1 MYKLLIRNCLYENPF
16 AFRRAL
22 FEQWKCEWNHV
33 LRQAQHERLLFL
45 LCAGLISFSRA
56 LSVTVI
62 FIISAAFLQSNAFAD
77 DYPHMQILLE
87 TEQTIA
93 GEPLTYPQ
101 SGQAKV
107 TSAIITIPAGQS
119 TGWHKHK
126 VPLVAYLLA
135 GELEMEYAN
144 GKRVQ
149 FKTGEALMEAIAM
162 PHIGANLEATP
173 ARIFV
178 AFLGTDK
185 TDFTEITHAPTSPP
199 VTPNATANV
208 DLVDLADFDQR
219 LQFDIR
225 YATANNF
232 MAKPLYSS
240 ARAMLQ
246 RTAAE
251 ALSRVHD
258 QVRSSGYGLL
268 VLDAYRPWQITRD
281 MWDKHP
287 MSRAYLSDPLKGS
300 RHNRGCAL
308 DITLY
313 NLKTGKEV
321 TMPSAYDE
329 FTERAHPDY
338 KDGTPEQ
345 TKARDLLRT
354 AMEAE
359 GFTVYENE
367 WWHFD
372 YNGWEA
378 YPVLN
383 IPL

>member
-1 MYKLLIRNCLYENPF
+1 LLHG
-16 AFRRAL
+16 
-22 FEQWKCEWNHV
+22 K
-33 LRQAQHERLLFL
+33 
-45 LCAGLISFSRA
+45 
-56 LSVTVI
+56 
-62 FIISAAFLQSNAFAD
+62 AFAD

-107 TSAIITIPAGQS
+107 TSAIITIPSGQS

-126 VPLVAYLLA
+126 VPLVAYLIA

-149 FKTGEALMEAIAM
+149 FKKGEALLEAIAV
-162 PHIGANLEATP
+162 PHIGSNLGATP
-173 ARIFV
+173 AQIFV

-185 TDFTEITHAPTSPP
+185 TDFTEITNAPTTPP
-199 VTPNATANV
+199 VIPNATAKV
-208 DLVDLADFDQR
+208 DLVDLSKFDTR

-246 RTAAE
+246 RPAAE
-251 ALSRVHD
+251 ALTRAHD
-258 QVRSSGYGLL
+258 RLRSYGYGLL
-268 VLDAYRPWQITRD
+268 VFDAYRPWQITRD

-287 MSRAYLSDPLKGS
+287 LSRAYLSDPLKGS

-313 NLKTGKEV
+313 DLKTGKEV
-321 TMPSAYDE
+321 IMPSAYDE

-338 KDGTPEQ
+338 KGGSPEQ
-345 TKARDLLRT
+345 TKARDLLRN

-359 GFTVYENE
+359 GFTVYQNE

-383 IPL
+383 NPL

>member
-1 MYKLLIRNCLYENPF
+1 MYQPSL
-16 AFRRAL
+16 
-22 FEQWKCEWNHV
+22 
-33 LRQAQHERLLFL
+33 
-45 LCAGLISFSRA
+45 SRA
-56 LSVTVI
+56 LTVTI
-62 FIISAAFLQSNAFAD
+62 SFIISISLLQGKALAD
-77 DYPHMQILLE
+77 DYPHMQILLD

-93 GEPLTYPQ
+93 GEPLIYPQ
-101 SGQAKV
+101 SGQAKI
-107 TSAIITIPAGQS
+107 TSAIITIPSGQS

-149 FKTGEALMEAIAM
+149 FKKGEALMEAIAV
-162 PHIGANLEATP
+162 PHIGSNLGATP
-173 ARIFV
+173 AQIFV

-185 TDFTEITHAPTSPP
+185 TDFTEITNAPTTPP
-199 VTPNATANV
+199 ATPNATAKV
-208 DLVDLADFDQR
+208 DLVDLAAFDKQ

-246 RTAAE
+246 RPAAE
-251 ALSRVHD
+251 ALARAHD
-258 QVRSSGYGLL
+258 RLRSAGYGLM
-268 VLDAYRPWQITRD
+268 VLDAYRPWQITRN
-281 MWDKHP
+281 MWDQHP
-287 MSRAYLSDPLKGS
+287 LSRAYLSDPLKGS

-308 DITLY
+308 DITLHD
-313 NLKTGKEV
+313 LKTGKEV
-321 TMPSAYDE
+321 TMPSGYDE

-338 KDGTPEQ
+338 KGGTPEQ
-345 TKARDLLRT
+345 TKARDLLRH

-359 GFTVYENE
+359 GFTVYQNE

-372 YNGWEA
+372 YKGWED

-383 IPL
+383 SPL

>member
-1 MYKLLIRNCLYENPF
+1 MYQQSL
-16 AFRRAL
+16 
-22 FEQWKCEWNHV
+22 
-33 LRQAQHERLLFL
+33 
-45 LCAGLISFSRA
+45 SRA
-56 LSVTVI
+56 LTVTI
-62 FIISAAFLQSNAFAD
+62 SLIISISLLQGKAFAD
-77 DYPHMQILLE
+77 DYPHMQVLLE

-93 GEPLTYPQ
+93 GEKLEYPQ

-107 TSAIITIPAGQS
+107 TSAIITIPSGQS

-126 VPLVAYLLA
+126 VPLVAYLLS

-149 FKTGEALMEAIAM
+149 FKKGEALMEAITV
-162 PHIGANLEATP
+162 PHIGSNLGVAP
-173 ARIFV
+173 AQIFV

-185 TDFTEITHAPTSPP
+185 TDFTEITNAPITPP
-199 VTPNATANV
+199 ATPNATAKV
-208 DLVDLADFDQR
+208 DLVDLSTFDKH

-232 MAKPLYSS
+232 MAKPLYTS

-246 RTAAE
+246 RPAAE
-251 ALSRVHD
+251 ALTRAHD
-258 QVRSSGYGLL
+258 RLRSAGYGLM

-287 MSRAYLSDPLKGS
+287 LNRAYLSDPLKGS

-313 NLKTGKEV
+313 DLKTGKEV
-321 TMPSAYDE
+321 AMPSGYDE

-338 KDGTPEQ
+338 KGGTPEQ
-345 TKARDLLRT
+345 TKARDLLRS

-359 GFTVYENE
+359 GFTVYQNE

-383 IPL
+383 SPL

>member
-1 MYKLLIRNCLYENPF
+1 MYPLSLSH
-16 AFRRAL
+16 AL
-22 FEQWKCEWNHV
+22 TV
-33 LRQAQHERLLFL
+33 T
-45 LCAGLISFSRA
+45 
-56 LSVTVI
+56 LSL
-62 FIISAAFLQSNAFAD
+62 IISISLLHDKAFAD

-107 TSAIITIPAGQS
+107 TSAIITIPSGQS

-149 FKTGEALMEAIAM
+149 FKKGEALMEAIAV
-162 PHIGANLEATP
+162 PHIGSNLGATP
-173 ARIFV
+173 AQIFV

-185 TDFTEITHAPTSPP
+185 TDFTEITNAPTTPP
-199 VTPNATANV
+199 VIQNATAKV
-208 DLVDLADFDQR
+208 DLVDLSKFDKR

-246 RTAAE
+246 RPAAE
-251 ALSRVHD
+251 ALTRAHD
-258 QVRSSGYGLL
+258 RLRSYGYGLL
-268 VLDAYRPWQITRD
+268 VFDAYRPWQITRD

-287 MSRAYLSDPLKGS
+287 LSRAYLSDPLKGS

-313 NLKTGKEV
+313 DLKTGKEV
-321 TMPSAYDE
+321 IMPSAYDE

-338 KDGTPEQ
+338 EGGSPEQ
-345 TKARDLLRT
+345 TKARDLLRN

-359 GFTVYENE
+359 GFTVYQNE

-383 IPL
+383 NPL

>member
-1 MYKLLIRNCLYENPF
+1 MVQSNLLR
-16 AFRRAL
+16 
-22 FEQWKCEWNHV
+22 V
-33 LRQAQHERLLFL
+33 LTAT
-45 LCAGLISFSRA
+45 IS
-56 LSVTVI
+56 
-62 FIISAAFLQSNAFAD
+62 FIISISLLQGKAFAD
-77 DYPHMQILLE
+77 DYPHMQILLQS
-87 TEQTIA
+87 EQTVA
-93 GEPLTYPQ
+93 GEPLIYPR

-107 TSAIITIPAGQS
+107 TSAIIRIPSGQS

-126 VPLVAYLLA
+126 VPLVAYLLS
-135 GELEMEYAN
+135 GELEMEYAD

-149 FKTGEALMEAIAM
+149 FKQGEALMEAIAV
-162 PHIGANLEATP
+162 PHIGSNLGSTP

-178 AFLGTDK
+178 AFLGTDN
-185 TDFTEITHAPTSPP
+185 TDFTEITTAPTTPP
-199 VTPNATANV
+199 ATPNATATV
-208 DLVDLADFDQR
+208 DLVDLATFDKR

-246 RTAAE
+246 RPAAE
-251 ALSRVHD
+251 ALTRAHD
-258 QVRSSGYGLL
+258 RLRTAGFGLL
-268 VLDAYRPWQITRD
+268 VLDAYRPWQVTRE
-281 MWDKHP
+281 MWDKYP
-287 MSRAYLSDPLKGS
+287 LSRAYLSDPLKGS

-313 NLKTGKEV
+313 DLKSGKEV
-321 TMPSAYDE
+321 AMPSGYDE

-338 KDGTPEQ
+338 KGGTPEQ
-345 TKARDLLRT
+345 TKARDLLRM

-359 GFTVYENE
+359 GFTVYLNE

-383 IPL
+383 SPL

>member
-1 MYKLLIRNCLYENPF
+1 MYQPTL
-16 AFRRAL
+16 
-22 FEQWKCEWNHV
+22 
-33 LRQAQHERLLFL
+33 
-45 LCAGLISFSRA
+45 SRA
-56 LSVTVI
+56 LT
-62 FIISAAFLQSNAFAD
+62 AAICLITSLLQGTANAD
-77 DYPHMQILLE
+77 TYPHIQILLE

-107 TSAIITIPAGQS
+107 TSAIITIPSGQS

-149 FKTGEALMEAIAM
+149 FKKGEALMEAIAV
-162 PHIGANLEATP
+162 PHIGSNLGATP
-173 ARIFV
+173 AQIFV

-185 TDFTEITHAPTSPP
+185 TDFTEITNAPTTPP
-199 VTPNATANV
+199 TTPNATAKV
-208 DLVDLADFDQR
+208 DLVDLAEFDKR
-219 LQFDIR
+219 LQLDIR

-232 MAKPLYSS
+232 MAKPLYQV

-246 RTAAE
+246 RPAAV
-251 ALSRVHD
+251 AFSRAHD
-258 QVRSSGYGLL
+258 RLRAAGFGLM
-268 VLDAYRPWQITRD
+268 VFDAYRQWQVTRE
-281 MWDKHP
+281 MWDQYP
-287 MSRAYLSDPLKGS
+287 LNRAYLSDPLKGS

-313 NLKTGKEV
+313 DLKTGKEV

-338 KDGTPEQ
+338 KGGTPEQ
-345 TKARDLLRT
+345 TKARDLLRA

-359 GFTVYENE
+359 GFTVYQNE

-383 IPL
+383 SPL